1 MAQRWTFEEDYI
13 VYKFCCEQEYMDIE
27 YESLNQLINK
37 LTQAGFAERSGPA
50 VYKRARDF
58 TYLLRGWDVSRVSK
72 QIKAIVETFNDESH
86 KKHVAELQAYLNE
99 KRQCKRIVV
108 DDDLSYLYNNSDE
121 PLHMVHTAKGKPFNY
136 VLSDYIDA
144 SIIRPK
150 TRIYRDVGMKQ
161 ETYSAILRGK
171 YKKVDRENVYRL
183 CFGLR
188 LNYDE
193 AVKLIRSG
201 GYAFRDDSVLDEVVE
216 FFLRKG
222 PQKADVN
229 REKVKGKY
237 IEKICYSY
245 DTILIDSDLLE
256 SNESV
261 LFWTDPPNDEDE
273 K

>member
-1 MAQRWTFEEDYI
+1 MARRWAFEEDYI
-13 VYKFCCEQEYMDIE
+13 IYKFCCEQEYMDIE
-27 YESLNQLINK
+27 HESLNQLINR

-58 TYLLRGWDVSRVSK
+58 TYLLRGWDVPRISK
-72 QIKAIVETFNDESH
+72 QIKAMVETLNDENH
-86 KKHVAELQAYLNE
+86 KKHFEELQAYLNE
-99 KRQCKRIVV
+99 KKQCKQVV
-108 DDDLSYLYNNSDE
+108 AADNLNCLYND
-121 PLHMVHTAKGKPFNY
+121 PDQTLHMVHVAKGKPFNY
-136 VLSDYIDA
+136 VLSDYVDA

-188 LNYDE
+188 LNYDD
-193 AVKLIRSG
+193 AIRLIKSSG
-201 GYAFRDDSVLDEVVE
+201 YDFRDDSVLDVVVE
-216 FFLRKG
+216 YFLRKG

-229 REKVKGKY
+229 KEKVKGKY

-245 DTILIDSDLLE
+245 DTILIDSDLLDSE
-256 SNESV
+256 EPV
-261 LFWTDPPNDEDE
+261 LFWTEPPNDDDE
-273 K
+273 E